1 MTRLLEYK
9 EKVKQYYASYGMIIN
24 PVLKFILALIIFR
37 GINSKLNYVEGLS
50 NVFITLV
57 LALICSL
64 LPTNGI
70 VVVAIGLFLGQCW
83 GIGME
88 AAVVACV
95 ITLILFI
102 FFIRFAP
109 KDGLALLLTPLA
121 FIFKIPCIIPIG
133 YGLTRKPES
142 AASVGS
148 GVVLYYFIEM
158 ISEKAPVL
166 QGIDKKEVLQKF
178 RLLIDGLI
186 KNKEMMMN
194 VIAFVA
200 VLILVSVISKLAV
213 DYAWRFA
220 IFGGAVSYL
229 VIMAGGGLFIDVD
242 IKAMP
247 LILGAIGAIAIGLV
261 LEFFLF
267 GVDYTRSEVMQYEDD
282 EYCYYVKAV
291 PKMKITEKD
300 KKVKHIGGNDRQQI
314 SGEKDIRRQEDDYLS
329 DLLDDQKTTN
339 GENTLG
345 KTMDFTGMTQNISD
359 IPEDTGAPVQKPEG
373 MQEENID
380 FEKKLENELKE
391 L

>member
-9 EKVKQYYASYGMIIN
+9 EKIKQYYASYGMIIN
-24 PVLKFILALIIFR
+24 PVLKFILALVVFR

-50 NVFITLV
+50 NIFITLI

-70 VVVAIGLFLGQCW
+70 VVVALGLFLGQCW

-95 ITLILFI
+95 VTLILFI

-109 KDGLALLLTPLA
+109 KDGMALLLTPLA
-121 FIFKIPCIIPIG
+121 FVLKIPCIVPIG

-148 GVVLYYFIEM
+148 GVVFYYFVEM
-158 ISEKAPVL
+158 ISEKAHVL

-178 RLLIDGLI
+178 RLLMDGLVQ
-186 KNKEMMMN
+186 NKEMMMN

-213 DYAWRFA
+213 DHSWRFA
-220 IFGGAVSYL
+220 ILGGAVSYL
-229 VIMAGGGLFIDVD
+229 VIMAGSGLFINVDVE
-242 IKAMP
+242 AMP
-247 LILGAIGAIAIGLV
+247 LILGTIVSIALGFV
-261 LEFFLF
+261 MEFFLF

-282 EYCYYVKAV
+282 EYSYYVKAV

-300 KKVKHIGGNDRQQI
+300 KRVKHISTNEEKRVPVREEKNRKNVQDIYRPGETKNITSVEDATRTMPVI
-314 SGEKDIRRQEDDYLS
+314 SQET
-329 DLLDDQKTTN
+329 K
-339 GENTLG
+339 
-345 KTMDFTGMTQNISD
+345 
-359 IPEDTGAPVQKPEG
+359 IPEEKPEE
-373 MQEENID
+373 MQVEDVD
-380 FEKKLENELKE
+380 FESKLENELKE